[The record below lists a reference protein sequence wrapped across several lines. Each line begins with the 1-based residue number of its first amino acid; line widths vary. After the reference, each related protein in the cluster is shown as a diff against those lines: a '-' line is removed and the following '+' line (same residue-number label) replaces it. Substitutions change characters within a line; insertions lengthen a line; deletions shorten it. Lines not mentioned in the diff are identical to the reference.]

1 MFALAAPIGH
11 FPALALFALFV
22 SLALACISRRTT
34 RGRINYVLWSFVL
47 FIAIGVGIA
56 WLMFPFSR

>member
-1 MFALAAPIGH
+1 MFAVAAPIGH

-22 SLALACISRRTT
+22 SLALACISRRSTL
-34 RGRINYVLWSFVL
+34 GRIKYALWSFLL
-47 FIAIGVGIA
+47 FIVIGVGIA